1 MKPTITNLHGA
12 HGRGRT
18 VASDRFLLL
27 GALVWHVAFLC
38 HPFATAFAGVIQ
50 VTTSLPDPAKQQ
62 RVQAALEKL
71 KESPQDI
78 SAVETLLAVEP
89 RIVETIGTNVSFS
102 ETDPVLNRAL
112 IWSQSLQPAEVLA
125 ACLEQGGNA
134 AVHWALRQIVWRMGN
149 GGFDKKNLA
158 RLIPSVEKALTKQ
171 RPTTQAQAVRT
182 MLSCLPSEKRMVFL
196 EGLLK
201 GRPNEVMAAAVEA
214 FANVRQA
221 NPDVESL
228 TAKWLISSDDP
239 LLLEACC
246 SYWWMVKSQSA
257 PVLKEAEI
265 IAFERLAGH
274 QHAGVRRYVALA
286 VEAVATPER
295 PRLVGTLLR
304 LTHDKDPSVV
314 YTATRSLRNA
324 DTPEV
329 NLRLRELFAIDQP
342 QDNRAAAIEVLGV
355 FGKANLPLLL
365 SAAKTDKVSLV
376 RLHSI
381 WALRRIGTSEAGKGL
396 EAALQDPDEQIR
408 SEAQAQLEWFRKEHT
423 TSQ

>member
-1 MKPTITNLHGA
+1 MKPTNTNLHGA
-12 HGRGRT
+12 EGRGLT
-18 VASDRFLLL
+18 VSRNSILLL
-27 GALVWHVAFLC
+27 AALAWQVSFLGY
-38 HPFATAFAGVIQ
+38 PLSTAFAGEHHL
-50 VTTSLPDPAKQQ
+50 TTTLPDPAKQQ
-62 RVQAALEKL
+62 MVQAALEKL
-71 KESPQDI
+71 KESPHDV
-78 SAVETLLAVEP
+78 SAVQDLLAVEP

-102 ETDPVLNRAL
+102 VTDPALNRAL
-112 IWSQSLQPAEVLA
+112 IWSQSLQPAEVIE

-158 RLIPSVEKALTKQ
+158 RLIPGVERALTKQ
-171 RPTTQAQAVRT
+171 PPTTQAQAVRT

-214 FANVRQA
+214 FASARQA
-221 NPDVESL
+221 HPDVESL

-239 LLLEACC
+239 LLLEASC
-246 SYWWMVKSQSA
+246 SYWWMVKSQSE

-274 QHAGVRRYVALA
+274 QHTDVRRYLALA
-286 VEAVATPER
+286 IEAVATPER
-295 PRLVGTLLR
+295 PRLVGVLLR

-314 YTATRSLRNA
+314 CSATRCLRHA
-324 DTPEV
+324 DTTEV
-329 NLRLRELFAIDQP
+329 NLRLHELFAIDQP
-342 QDNRAAAIEVLGV
+342 QDTRAAAIEILGIY
-355 FGKANLPLLL
+355 GKANLPILL

-381 WALRRIGTSEAGKGL
+381 WALRRIGTPEAGKGL
-396 EAALQDPDEQIR
+396 EAASQDPDEQVRREAR
-408 SEAQAQLEWFRKEHT
+408 SQLECFRKEQT
-423 TSQ
+423 TEQ